1 MPAQRS
7 SSSSTSTPRAPS
19 TASHASQGHPHLT
32 LLAPEQAAPIPAYP
46 SFKDRLHATNTWDRP
61 SRAPTSPPDAPLPHT
76 ARSTSSLPLAASL
89 SPKPRALS
97 PLSATETP
105 YSPPAAPLRARASS
119 KAGSTAS
126 SSRASGSSG
135 SSKTSW
141 CAVRTEQ
148 GTPCARRSSRALDT
162 NAYKDGQLHVVKQQA
177 AREFLTVH
185 PGAEVDGGRKWR
197 RRGGAGEG
205 RQGQVAKAVKTR
217 RLGCVT
223 GGGASSDEER
233 VEVEVDLGKRL
244 RVVGCFDCTR
254 PEGLRHPDRGWT

>member
-19 TASHASQGHPHLT
+19 KASHALQGRPHLT

-61 SRAPTSPPDAPLPHT
+61 SRTPTSPPAAPLPHT
-76 ARSTSSLPLAASL
+76 AHSTSSLPLATSL

-97 PLSATETP
+97 PLSAAEAP
-105 YSPPAAPLRARASS
+105 YSPPAAPLRARASF

-135 SSKTSW
+135 SSGSSKTSW
-141 CAVRTEQ
+141 RAVQTAQAHAVRQAVQQ
-148 GTPCARRSSRALDT
+148 GKLDA
-162 NAYKDGQLHVVKQQA
+162 NAYTDGQLHVVKQQA
-177 AREFLTVH
+177 AREFLAVH
-185 PGAEVDGGRKWR
+185 PGAEVDGGRKRR
-197 RRGGAGEG
+197 RRGGGGEG

-217 RLGCVT
+217 RLGCAT
-223 GGGASSDEER
+223 GGGASSEEER
-233 VEVEVDLGKRL
+233 VEVEVDLGRML
-244 RVVGCFDCTR
+244 GM
-254 PEGLRHPDRGWT
+254 